1 MMKSISIAFA
11 LLLHIAVAFGQKHTR
26 ARLTFGWSAAD
37 GYVFG
42 TAACSQQLQPHVYL
56 VK

>member
-1 MMKSISIAFA
+1 MKSISIAFA

-26 ARLTFGWSAAD
+26 ARLTFGGSAAD